1 MRRLWIV
8 SLLLLARTT
17 RCDNDYA
24 SLFFDIALT
33 RFNEQNVSLGGFE
46 DFKLAQVHLLRVP
59 KASSSALSAVA
70 RRVAGCWPAGPC
82 CRFPGDPRGT
92 CPSKE
97 LFQCEEQKRVIG
109 CTHHHPNLASLLDS
123 RVKTLVMLRQ
133 PEARALSAFNYPG
146 IHHNSDCTNKAPKG
160 ERGAAAREECL
171 QKYMRDP
178 RWSNVAAKM
187 LSGFYAYAPL
197 PLPRP
202 AIHEHYP
209 NRNAYGSITATPP
222 TSASASAS
230 IPKAP
235 LPAWLLGRAMENLNS
250 VFFLGVAEMWE
261 LSILVL
267 QTKLPALPPSLD
279 EFSAS
284 SPRPINSTSVST
296 SGASSRR
303 TQSEPPAPPA
313 PPAGSRVNTDPDYAA
328 LRLRVKGSE
337 RLQQELRAQSWA
349 DLPLYEEAIRRL
361 CGELHSLGLWAYPE
375 VRKYWAERRPL
386 EVAQCTEDGIGINI

>member
-1 MRRLWIV
+1 
-8 SLLLLARTT
+8 T
-17 RCDNDYA
+17 
-24 SLFFDIALT
+24 
-33 RFNEQNVSLGGFE
+33 
-46 DFKLAQVHLLRVP
+46 H
-59 KASSSALSAVA
+59 SSIPIFLVFRIS
-70 RRVAGCWPAGPC
+70 GP
-82 CRFPGDPRGT
+82 P
-92 CPSKE
+92 
-97 LFQCEEQKRVIG
+97 
-109 CTHHHPNLASLLDS
+109 CTHTHIISDPFSHP
-123 RVKTLVMLRQ
+123 
-133 PEARALSAFNYPG
+133 LSPTHP
-146 IHHNSDCTNKAPKG
+146 I
-160 ERGAAAREECL
+160 
-171 QKYMRDP
+171 
-178 RWSNVAAKM
+178 
-187 LSGFYAYAPL
+187 PL
-197 PLPRP
+197 PCHR
-202 AIHEHYP
+202 
-209 NRNAYGSITATPP
+209 
-222 TSASASAS
+222 
-230 IPKAP
+230 
-235 LPAWLLGRAMENLNS
+235 
-250 VFFLGVAEMWE
+250 E